1 MARTDYFGGIKNP
14 RMAFTADEIQANI
27 KLMVHRIETDFMDYT
42 THDIDITFLV
52 LLKGGAR
59 FAFDLM
65 NCFRSDAYYYDF
77 IGVESYGNKTH
88 STGDVKFYLYK
99 RLSPEVI
106 NDKYVIV
113 LDDIC
118 DTGQTLKFVKTRL
131 LTDFK
136 PKVIRTATLIW
147 REKSKIRP
155 DFYAF
160 KVKHD
165 EFFFGYGLGIGQ
177 KCRHLSGIY
186 TTARD

>member
-1 MARTDYFGGIKNP
+1 MRTEYFGGVKNP
-14 RMAFTADEIQANI
+14 RLAFTADEIQANL
-27 KLMVHRIETDFMDYT
+27 KLMCHRIETDFMECT

-65 NCFRSDAYYYDF
+65 NCFKTDAYFYDF
-77 IGVESYGNKTH
+77 IGVESYGNKTY

-99 RLSPEVI
+99 RLSKEI
-106 NDKYVIV
+106 IDGKYVVI

-118 DTGQTLKFVKTRL
+118 DTGQTFKFVKTRL
-131 LTDFK
+131 QTDFK
-136 PKVIRTATLIW
+136 PKVIRLASLIW
-147 REKSKIRP
+147 REKAKIRP

-186 TTARD
+186 TTERD